1 MEMPLR
7 GSMVLEFPAMVNKL
21 KEIPDGVEWVD
32 EQRKHGGNPR
42 VPVVMVDGI
51 GRHWWMGLRSAYFV
65 NGGERV
71 SVDGKQCRAQRRL
84 METDK
89 SGEKWFWVVDYS
101 APVSSGRF
109 FAPLPLASKEDAQAY
124 YKRGVD
130 GLATPAQ
137 LADKLG
143 WTGCNAA
150 SVAAKF
156 LEVVHA
162 YSRQWQPEAIAA
174 KVAAIPEVVIPASG
188 EGEKARAVT
197 WREMVAMVDGLKAEV
212 ETLRGEAKHERG
224 LREDMGREVVRLK
237 AEVAALRGLVI

>member
-1 MEMPLR
+1 
-7 GSMVLEFPAMVNKL
+7 MVLEFPAMVNKL
-21 KEIPDGVEWVD
+21 KEIPEGVEWVD
-32 EQRKHGGNPR
+32 EQRQRGGKPR
-42 VPVVMVDGI
+42 VPVVMVDGL
-51 GRHWWMGLRSAYFV
+51 GRHHWMGLRSAYFV

-89 SGEKWFWVVDYS
+89 SGERWFWVVDYS

-143 WTGCNAA
+143 WTGTNAA

-162 YSRQWQPEAIAA
+162 YSRGWTPEAIAA
-174 KVAAIPEVVIPASG
+174 KIAAIPEVVIPASG

-212 ETLRGEAKHERG
+212 ETLRGEAKQGRG
-224 LREDMGREVVRLK
+224 LREDLGREVVRLK
-237 AEVAALRGLVI
+237 AEVAELRGLVI